1 MENQFEND
9 RLFIQEIINDLERN
23 GYQQG
28 GKAQQMLRDWSGELR
43 QKANMT
49 GRTKKVF
56 IEKVGS
62 YLW

>member
-1 MENQFEND
+1 MDEEIRND

-28 GKAQQMLRDWSGELR
+28 GKAQQLLRDWSKELR
-43 QKANMT
+43 DKSHLN
-49 GRTKKVF
+49 GKTKKVF
-56 IEKVGS
+56 KETVGA